1 MIPFRDNI
9 PSRRYPLVT
18 MAIILGNVA
27 VFAYQFS
34 LPSETLEGF
43 LFLYGVVPAK
53 LRLIG
58 QYPVEVFTNL
68 GTSTLATMFLH
79 GSVFHLL
86 GNMWYLWVF
95 GDNVE
100 DRIGSFRFLLF
111 YLLCGLLASATHVL
125 SNLDSQIPTIG
136 ASGAVAGVLGAY
148 LVSYPFARI
157 LTLIPLFLFW
167 PIVQLPA
174 ILVLGSWF
182 LVQLLNGTASLSGA
196 TNMMSG
202 VAWWAHIGG
211 FVAGLFPIA
220 VFAPHPT
227 RRYYWG

>member
-18 MAIILGNVA
+18 VAIILGNVA
-27 VFAYQFS
+27 VFTYQLS

-43 LFLYGVVPAK
+43 LFLHGVVPAK

-58 QYPVEVFTNL
+58 QYPVEIFINL
-68 GTSTLATMFLH
+68 GTSTLAAMFLH
-79 GSVFHLL
+79 GGVLHLL

-100 DRIGSFRFLLF
+100 ERMGSFRFLLF
-111 YLLCGLLASATHVL
+111 YLLCGILASVTHVL
-125 SNLDSQIPTIG
+125 FNLDSQIPTIG

-148 LVSYPFARI
+148 LVSYPFARV

-196 TNMMSG
+196 ASMMGG

-211 FVAGLFPIA
+211 FVAGLSLVA
-220 VFAPHPT
+220 VFASRPA
-227 RRYYWG
+227 RRYYWE